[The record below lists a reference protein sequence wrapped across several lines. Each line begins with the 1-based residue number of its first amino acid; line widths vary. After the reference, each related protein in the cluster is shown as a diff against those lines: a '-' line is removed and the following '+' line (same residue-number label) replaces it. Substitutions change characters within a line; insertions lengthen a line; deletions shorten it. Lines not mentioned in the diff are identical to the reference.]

1 MTQYNTLNIK
11 LSNSELNKFKSGTN
25 NGTELTLKISLNF
38 VGDSNDKNN
47 FPHKLLS
54 SNTQFSKLGKSFANG
69 SSINIKLL
77 KTQLRKILGK
87 LLGP

>member
-11 LSNSELNKFKSGTN
+11 LSNSELNKFKSGIN

-38 VGDSNDKNN
+38 VGDSNDKND

-77 KTQLRKILGK
+77 KTQLRKILGR

>member
-1 MTQYNTLNIK
+1 M
-11 LSNSELNKFKSGTN
+11 
-25 NGTELTLKISLNF
+25 KISLNF
-38 VGDSNDKNN
+38 VGDSNDKND

-77 KTQLRKILGK
+77 KTQLRKILGR
-87 LLGP
+87 LLGPWIALNRKFI

>member
-11 LSNSELNKFKSGTN
+11 LSNSEINKFKSGIN

-38 VGDSNDKNN
+38 VGDSNDKND

-77 KTQLRKILGK
+77 KTQLRKILGR